1 MPSVAVVWYNL
12 CMEMKDILD
21 DCVDLMAE
29 HLKRGSTV
37 ELFRSMYQ
45 WPLDDT
51 ENIIVNI
58 SRIDQH
64 TKAGLLTKIDQ
75 ALMDMV
81 ETFETAGEALMF
93 RLRLENAIRM
103 LTVLSKA
110 KVPCELKTTIPE
122 EAVCWALTTLWTG
135 SGIQWVYRTASA
147 FCEGKQS
154 ALPWPLPA

>member
-1 MPSVAVVWYNL
+1 MEIENIL
-12 CMEMKDILD
+12 C
-21 DCVDLMAE
+21 DCVELMSE
-29 HLKRGSTV
+29 HLKRGSTL
-37 ELFRSMYQ
+37 ELFRAVYQ
-45 WPLDDT
+45 WPLDDP
-51 ENIIVNI
+51 ENIIANI
-58 SRIDQH
+58 ARIDQH
-64 TKAGLLTKIDQ
+64 TKTILLTKIDR
-75 ALMDMV
+75 ALMDLA
-81 ETFETAGEALMF
+81 EIPETAGEALMF

-147 FCEGKQS
+147 FCEGKPS

>member
-1 MPSVAVVWYNL
+1 MAVVWYNL
-12 CMEMKDILD
+12 RMEMKDILG

-29 HLKRGSTV
+29 HLKRGSTL
-37 ELFRSMYQ
+37 ELFRSLYK
-45 WPLDDT
+45 WPLDDA
-51 ENIIVNI
+51 ENIIINI

-64 TKAGLLTKIDQ
+64 TKAALLMKIDR
-75 ALMDMV
+75 ALMDSAKIP
-81 ETFETAGEALMF
+81 ETAGEALMF

-103 LTVLSKA
+103 LTILSKA